1 MADDEDDF
9 NCGRLFNTV
18 DICCLL
24 QLSDTSVT
32 EKNNGVFYTLLLE
45 LATSESRSVAA
56 LHSDGH
62 LNNCLSQ

>member
-45 LATSESRSVAA
+45 LATSDSVAA
-56 LHSDGH
+56 LHSYGH
-62 LNNCLSQ
+62 LNNCLSH